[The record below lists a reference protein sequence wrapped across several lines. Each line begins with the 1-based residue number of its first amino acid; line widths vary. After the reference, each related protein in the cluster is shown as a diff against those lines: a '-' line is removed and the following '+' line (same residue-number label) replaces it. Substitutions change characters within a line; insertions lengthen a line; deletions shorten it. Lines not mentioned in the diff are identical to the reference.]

1 MGYFFSN
8 WSGKHFPEGI
18 HCHNDVRQPCLFI
31 YGNKGVFSMSIQ
43 DTPMMWHVVCSYGQL
58 WIFQAVR
65 LIYAYRKWCWKTHY
79 LAFTRNETRDDN
91 EKTVP
96 RETQQSIT
104 GKVQMPFPGKS
115 SWFFMMTS
123 SNGNIFRVIGLLWG
137 EFTGHQLISLK
148 KGQWRGALMSFFIC
162 AWTSAWVNNRD
173 AGDLRR
179 HRAHYDVTV
188 IFYTFSNQPLVTI
201 NNAPMCLYLTKSG
214 SSGILLHAECFHK
227 NSLMW
232 SKNSWTSIWYSKAIQ
247 RLCPVIRD

>member
-43 DTPMMWHVVCSYGQL
+43 DTPMMWHVVCSHGQL
-58 WIFQAVR
+58 WIFQPVR

-115 SWFFMMTS
+115 SWFFIMMTS
-123 SNGNIFRVIGLLWG
+123 SNGNIFRVTGLLWG
-137 EFTGHQLISLK
+137 EFTGHHLIPLK
-148 KGQWRGALMSFFIC
+148 KASDAELWCLFYLCLNKRLSKQSRRWWFETPSRPLWRHC
-162 AWTSAWVNNRD
+162 N
-173 AGDLRR
+173 
-179 HRAHYDVTV
+179 
-188 IFYTFSNQPLVTI
+188 
-201 NNAPMCLYLTKSG
+201 
-214 SSGILLHAECFHK
+214 ILH
-227 NSLMW
+227 
-232 SKNSWTSIWYSKAIQ
+232 I
-247 RLCPVIRD
+247 